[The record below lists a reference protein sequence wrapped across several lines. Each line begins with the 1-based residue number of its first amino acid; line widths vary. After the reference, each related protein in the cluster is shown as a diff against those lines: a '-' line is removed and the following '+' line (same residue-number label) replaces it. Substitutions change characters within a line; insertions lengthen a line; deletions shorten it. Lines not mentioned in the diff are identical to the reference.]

1 MVGLLQ
7 TATLLLAAVGSVVA
21 VPSSRSK
28 GKPKSVVTHVGSQG
42 AILSGGVHTK
52 DLLFVS
58 GTTPSVN
65 GTIPEGIEAQTAA
78 VINNIAAILE
88 EAGTSWENAL
98 KTTVYLASM
107 DDFSAMNGVYGSL
120 LPNPKPA
127 RTTIQAGKLP
137 GNFSI
142 EIEAVVALPRSS
154 RC

>member
-1 MVGLLQ
+1 M
-7 TATLLLAAVGSVVA
+7 
-21 VPSSRSK
+21 
-28 GKPKSVVTHVGSQG
+28 
-42 AILSGGVHTK
+42 
-52 DLLFVS
+52 
-58 GTTPSVN
+58 
-65 GTIPEGIEAQTAA
+65 
-78 VINNIAAILE
+78 INNIAAILE